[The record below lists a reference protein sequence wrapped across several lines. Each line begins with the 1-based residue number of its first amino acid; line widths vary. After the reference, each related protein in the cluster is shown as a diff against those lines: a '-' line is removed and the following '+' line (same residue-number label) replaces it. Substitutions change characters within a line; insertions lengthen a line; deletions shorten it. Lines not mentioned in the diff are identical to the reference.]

1 MFLSEKQINDYQN
14 DGAIIIKDV
23 FKDWIEPLRKGF
35 QKVLDNPSKHGR
47 ENVTDDNGRF
57 FEDYCNWERI
67 EEFKDCLFNS
77 PGAQIVAEAT
87 NSKFTQIFH
96 EHIFIKDPG
105 THKETPWHQDMP
117 YYCVDGND
125 TGSFWIPLDE
135 VDHKNNLKLILGSHK
150 WSKLLRPTKWSNN
163 QSWYNDDSAFMDLS
177 LIHI

>member
-1 MFLSEKQINDYQN
+1 MFLSEKQINDYKH
-14 DGAIIIKDV
+14 DGVIIIKDV
-23 FKDWIEPLRKGF
+23 FKDWIEPLKKGF

-47 ENVTDDNGRF
+47 ENVTDEKGRF

-67 EEFKDCLFNS
+67 EEFKDCLYNS

-87 NSKFTQIFH
+87 NSKSTQIFH

-125 TGSFWIPLDE
+125 TGRFWIPLDE
-135 VDHKNNLKLILGSHK
+135 VDRKNNLK
-150 WSKLLRPTKWSNN
+150 
-163 QSWYNDDSAFMDLS
+163 
-177 LIHI
+177 

>member
-14 DGAIIIKDV
+14 DGVIIIKDV
-23 FKDWIEPLRKGF
+23 FKD
-35 QKVLDNPSKHGR
+35 
-47 ENVTDDNGRF
+47 
-57 FEDYCNWERI
+57 
-67 EEFKDCLFNS
+67 CLYNS

-87 NSKFTQIFH
+87 NSKSTQIFH

-135 VDHKNNLKLILGSHK
+135 VDQKNNLL
-150 WSKLLRPTKWSNN
+150 
-163 QSWYNDDSAFMDLS
+163 
-177 LIHI
+177 

>member
-14 DGAIIIKDV
+14 DGVIIIKYV

-35 QKVLDNPSKHGR
+35 QKVLDNPSKYGR
-47 ENVTDDNGRF
+47 ENVTDENGRF

-67 EEFKDCLFNS
+67 EEFKECLFNS
-77 PGAQIVAEAT
+77 RGAQIVAEAT
-87 NSKFTQIFH
+87 NSKSTQIFH

-125 TGSFWIPLDE
+125 TGSLWIPL
-135 VDHKNNLKLILGSHK
+135 
-150 WSKLLRPTKWSNN
+150 
-163 QSWYNDDSAFMDLS
+163 DLS